1 MSDSEHQGNG
11 FFSGLVMGAVLGAGL
26 FYFLTSTEKGQEI
39 KKELEEKGEEALDDL
54 GNLVADIEKKGQE
67 FKKKAVEVQADLE
80 KEVKQKKE
88 KELSQIKKLQER
100 GQKAVKFF
108 TRNGK
113 PLA

>member
-1 MSDSEHQGNG
+1 MSDSERQGNG
-11 FFSGLVMGAVLGAGL
+11 FFSGLVLGALLGAGL

-39 KKELEEKGEEALDDL
+39 RKELEEKGEGALDNL
-54 GNLVADIEKKGQE
+54 GNLVADIEKKSQE
-67 FKKKAVEVQADLE
+67 FKEKAAKAQIDLE

-100 GQKAVKFF
+100 GRKAVKFF

-113 PLA
+113 SLA